1 MNNSSNRLVPLNAQ
15 ESFFYIYSPSVSS
28 SSSLSPLINNSLPL
42 TTIIPSRQITAL
54 GAILTFIFITLG
66 LCGNLIILVLILG
79 KRELRSNIVN
89 IFIVSLQLNDIINVG
104 FNCMLVAFS
113 YAFRQ
118 WATAYAICE
127 LFVYTSII
135 CMGCTLWHH
144 AFISLNQYMF
154 VVFNKN
160 ISKRKRLSITE
171 NDPHRNYAIF
181 SLISSRLIPMLVCA
195 PALLNT
201 NTTVYSHSA
210 LRCLLAPNKSRIQSL
225 LILVVNILV
234 PWAII
239 TFCFSGIFVKGN
251 VYKK

>member
-1 MNNSSNRLVPLNAQ
+1 MNNSSNRLVSLNA
-15 ESFFYIYSPSVSS
+15 EENFFYIYSPSAASVSS
-28 SSSLSPLINNSLPL
+28 SSLINNSLPL

-66 LCGNLIILVLILG
+66 LCGNLIILVLILS

-118 WATAYAICE
+118 WATAFFICE
-127 LFVYTSII
+127 IFVYTSII

-144 AFISLNQYMF
+144 AYISLNQYMF

-171 NDPHRNYAIF
+171 NDPRRNYVIF
-181 SLISSRLIPMLVCA
+181 SLISSRLIPMLVCV
-195 PALLNT
+195 PALINT

-225 LILVVNILV
+225 LILLVNILV

-251 VYKK
+251 F